1 MDRLMAFP
9 ELLLRARGAP
19 SYHRV
24 MLRKLAI
31 ALVLAAFGCASN
43 PAVETALHGDL
54 AALKR
59 QIRAERAEGDLDR
72 GTVEDLAAAVASREI
87 HSTREPLAEER
98 LERVRA
104 CSAEL
109 GPVLRARAQKP
120 GAAGALATLLLYEN
134 GELDGDDL
142 VERHARSSSGAWR
155 AAAARASS
163 DPAHAAL
170 RRRFFVDP
178 DERARRA
185 ALQAA
190 FEAEDPRDSAGLLE
204 AARLDPDPRAR
215 PLAIRAAAASGGEHV
230 VTAFDDLWPRAAE
243 DERRAIIAAWARPNI
258 FRAGGRKRL
267 IAAAE
272 SMSGAQSVAAA
283 AILSRMT
290 GADAALG
297 AAILARFVR
306 EGADAER
313 TLAIELGPFW
323 DSDVRKAVHAAA
335 SDPELSI
342 RIAALA
348 RLAENSASRS
358 AARAHLRHL
367 SKSNDS
373 VALQARAALARTG
386 DRSVQS
392 GLVAS
397 LERRNPGDRRVAA
410 LALLELGAYAH
421 VASALAD
428 DDPNVR
434 ADVACSVLS
443 HERKPRP

>member
-1 MDRLMAFP
+1 MGLP
-9 ELLLRARGAP
+9 EHLLRARGAP

-24 MLRKLAI
+24 MLRKLSI
-31 ALVLAAFGCASN
+31 ALMLAACGCAAN

-54 AALKR
+54 TSLKR

-87 HSTREPLAEER
+87 HSTREPLAEVR
-98 LERVRA
+98 LERMRA
-104 CSAEL
+104 CSAAL
-109 GPVLRARAQKP
+109 VPVLRARAHKA
-120 GAAGALATLLLYEN
+120 GAAGALATLLLYEG

-142 VERHARSSSGAWR
+142 IDRHARSSSGAWR
-155 AAAARASS
+155 AVAARASS
-163 DPAHAAL
+163 SPAHAAL

-185 ALQAA
+185 ALEAA
-190 FEAEDPRDSAGLLE
+190 FEAADARDSAGLLE

-215 PLAIRAAAASGGEHV
+215 VLAIRAAGASGGEQV

-243 DERRAIIAAWARPNI
+243 DERKAIITAWAGPKL
-258 FRAGGRKRL
+258 FQAGGRKRL
-267 IAAAE
+267 LATAE
-272 SMSGAQSVAAA
+272 SMSGAQSIAAA
-283 AILSRMT
+283 AILSRMA
-290 GADAALG
+290 GPDAALG

-313 TLAIELGPFW
+313 ELAIEAGPFW

-335 SDPELSI
+335 TDPELSI

-373 VALQARAALARTG
+373 VALEAWAALARTG
-386 DRSVQS
+386 DRGVRRE
-392 GLVAS
+392 LVAS
-397 LERRNPGDRRVAA
+397 LARRNPSDRRLAA
-410 LALLELGAYAH
+410 RALLELGEYAH
-421 VASALAD
+421 AASALAD
-428 DDPNVR
+428 DDPEVR
-434 ADVACSVLS
+434 TDVACSVLS
-443 HERKPRP
+443 LERKPRH